1 VFNQRAEEAT
11 EHRKTSMAELIA
23 FEDEHGKRQRESELD
38 RQQTIA
44 AALKQET
51 SAFYCEIC
59 DKQYVKITEW
69 ENHLSSYDH
78 HHKKRFMEMRA
89 EEKAR
94 NRARAKPKKE
104 RVDPAMAAAA
114 AAAAAAGAA
123 AGAEAGAAAGAAA
136 MPGGPPTPTTDA
148 TSVAGGPPAEALSA
162 AIKQQP
168 PAKMGG
174 FSLGGKK
181 KGATALKPAAF
192 SQMGED

>member
-1 VFNQRAEEAT
+1 
-11 EHRKTSMAELIA
+11 MAELIA

-94 NRARAKPKKE
+94 NRARAKPRKE

-114 AAAAAAGAA
+114 AARAA
-123 AGAEAGAAAGAAA
+123 AGAEAGAAAGSAT
-136 MPGGPPTPTTDA
+136 MPGVPPAPTTDA

>member
-1 VFNQRAEEAT
+1 
-11 EHRKTSMAELIA
+11 MAELIA

-114 AAAAAAGAA
+114 AAAAAAAGAA

-148 TSVAGGPPAEALSA
+148 TSVARGPPAEALSA